1 MIELKI
7 ENLLKEILSELRLIR
22 EKISAG
28 EKTFPDTWL
37 TREGT
42 YNPYPPQTFTVTDCN
57 CPPNTV
63 CMNVVCPRA
72 VSTKITS

>member
-7 ENLLKEILSELRLIR
+7 ENLLKEILTELRLIR

-42 YNPYPPQTFTVTDCN
+42 YNTYPSQTYTDCN

-63 CMNVVCPRA
+63 CMNAACPRA
-72 VSTKITS
+72 MKVT

>member
-22 EKISAG
+22 EKISTE
-28 EKTFPDTWL
+28 EKTFPDTWW

-42 YNPYPPQTFTVTDCN
+42 YNTYPPQTFTVTDCN

-72 VSTKITS
+72 VSTKIT

>member
-7 ENLLKEILSELRLIR
+7 ENLLKEILTKLRLIR

-37 TREGT
+37 TREG
-42 YNPYPPQTFTVTDCN
+42 
-57 CPPNTV
+57 
-63 CMNVVCPRA
+63 
-72 VSTKITS
+72 

>member
-1 MIELKI
+1 MSELQI
-7 ENLLKEILSELRLIR
+7 IHLLKDILTELRLIR
-22 EKISAG
+22 EKIST
-28 EKTFPDTWL
+28 EKRPFPA

-42 YNPYPPQTFTVTDCN
+42 YNTYPPQTYAGCN

-72 VSTKITS
+72 ISTKIT